1 MGLYQS
7 LKKLFSSRFI
17 SDEAREAYER
27 SQNTN
32 ELLTQLDDVLTR
44 NEVELKV
51 VQKEYEKLEGAER
64 VEADKIRN
72 GEVAGR
78 QKRYTLQAIK
88 RLRLQLDN
96 LEHRMAIY
104 DRSITMNLK
113 LIARIQDMEAMQQ
126 RGVDENKVDEIL
138 ADYETQLME
147 FTDAAEATAESLA
160 ITSRLVEE
168 EDAEL
173 AAIEAELAGAQAK
186 AEEASA
192 EAKTRRDELKAKQ
205 DAELEKIESEIRRDT
220 AAEPA
225 SPERDTESK
234 TAEPEA

>member
-27 SQNTN
+27 SHNTS
-32 ELLTQLDDVLTR
+32 ELLTQLDDVLTH

-64 VEADKIRN
+64 AEADKIRD

-186 AEEASA
+186 AEEATA
-192 EAKTRRDELKAKQ
+192 EAKSRRDELKAKQ
-205 DAELEKIESEIRRDT
+205 DAELQKLESEIKSGP
-220 AAEPA
+220 EPA
-225 SPERDTESK
+225 APARDTETK

>member
-1 MGLYQS
+1 MGLFQS

-17 SDEAREAYER
+17 SDEARAAYER
-27 SQNTN
+27 AANTS
-32 ELLTQLDDVLTR
+32 ELLTALDDVLTH

-64 VEADKIRN
+64 AEADKIRE
-72 GEVAGR
+72 GDVAGR
-78 QKRYTLQAIK
+78 QKRYTLQSIK

-147 FTDAAEATAESLA
+147 FTDAAEATEESLA

-168 EDAEL
+168 EDQEL

-192 EAKTRRDELKAKQ
+192 EAQSKRDEIKAKQ
-205 DAELEKIESEIRRDT
+205 DAELAKIESEIRGDSE
-220 AAEPA
+220 AEPA
-225 SPERDTESK
+225 APERDTK